1 MKSPLIISDPNQP
14 RWFSKKFY
22 LNEKQVEALKSG
34 NFIRS
39 LQTGLDIDVIKAFN
53 YPKNKV
59 VLYQL

>member
-1 MKSPLIISDPNQP
+1 
-14 RWFSKKFY
+14 